1 VAFINTTINLKEYPL
16 SVKLAILF
24 LALGWGL
31 HYLFYFKFLMYDEPV
46 RNLYLQVGLGIGIC
60 YFVASINR
68 WAKAMC
74 IFFNLGIVIIYL
86 VLFANYVL
94 IDKPA
99 LSVFTVTIALL
110 FCLSTYYLLIR
121 KTREFFYI
129 YGQTEDDN
137 PSPGN
142 FQ

>member
-1 VAFINTTINLKEYPL
+1 MAFINTTINLKEYPL

-46 RNLYLQVGLGIGIC
+46 RNLYLQVGLGIAIC

-74 IFFNLGIVIIYL
+74 IFFNLGIIIIYL

-121 KTREFFYI
+121 KTREFFSL

-137 PSPGN
+137 PPPGN

>member
-1 VAFINTTINLKEYPL
+1 MAFINTTIRFKEYPS

-24 LALGWGL
+24 LAVGWGL

-46 RNLYLQVGLGIGIC
+46 RNLYLQLGVGTTIW

-74 IFFNLGIVIIYL
+74 IFFNLGIIIIYL
-86 VLFANYVL
+86 LLFANYAVINKL
-94 IDKPA
+94 V
-99 LSVFTVTIALL
+99 LSVFTAAIALI
-110 FCLSTYYLLIR
+110 FCLSTYYLLHK
-121 KTREFFYI
+121 KTRKFFNI
-129 YGQTEDDN
+129 YGQTEDDS
-137 PSPGN
+137 PPPGN

>member
-1 VAFINTTINLKEYPL
+1 MAFINTTIKLKDYPL

-46 RNLYLQVGLGIGIC
+46 RNLYLQLGIGIAIC

-74 IFFNLGIVIIYL
+74 IFFNLGIIIIYL

-94 IDKPA
+94 VDKPA

-110 FCLSTYYLLIR
+110 FCLSTYYLLLK
-121 KTREFFYI
+121 KTRDYFNI
-129 YGQTEDDN
+129 YGQTGDDN
-137 PSPGN
+137 QPPFNSP
-142 FQ
+142 